1 MAEVILL
8 CGKVAAGKSTYA
20 NRLAQQKRAV
30 ILSADD
36 LVVRMR
42 TKCEGPAALQQLEAQ
57 IRDYFLTLLQP
68 LLQADVTVII
78 DHGHWVRSSRKQV
91 ISYCREN
98 HLPLRLI
105 CVECKKEIRRQR
117 LRKRNEQVLAR
128 KSCAYV
134 ISEDKLDRF
143 DSWFEDFDEE
153 EQVLL
158 EQIESGAL
166 E

>member
-1 MAEVILL
+1 MTLVTALCSSSLL
-8 CGKVAAGKSTYA
+8 PVQVENVFLFLHRCLHLHTFHPHCSVSIFQSSHSSFPAGIFCLSLIST
-20 NRLAQQKRAV
+20 
-30 ILSADD
+30 
-36 LVVRMR
+36 
-42 TKCEGPAALQQLEAQ
+42 C
-57 IRDYFLTLLQP
+57 LLY
-68 LLQADVTVII
+68 T
-78 DHGHWVRSSRKQV
+78 S
-91 ISYCREN
+91 
-98 HLPLRLI
+98 
-105 CVECKKEIRRQR
+105 

>member
-30 ILSADD
+30 ILSVDD

-78 DHGHWVRSSRKQV
+78 DHGHYRSRTLGPL
-91 ISYCREN
+91 
-98 HLPLRLI
+98 LPKTGYFLLPG
-105 CVECKKEIRRQR
+105 
-117 LRKRNEQVLAR
+117 
-128 KSCAYV
+128 KSSAASPDLCGV
-134 ISEDKLDRF
+134 
-143 DSWFEDFDEE
+143 
-153 EQVLL
+153 
-158 EQIESGAL
+158 
-166 E
+166 

>member
-1 MAEVILL
+1 MI
-8 CGKVAAGKSTYA
+8 
-20 NRLAQQKRAV
+20 
-30 ILSADD
+30 

-105 CVECKKEIRRQR
+105 CVECEKEIRRQR